1 MERWLENFYANSH
14 RLPKDKY
21 DKRFKRMWEYYLHCG
36 IAAAR
41 ASDSAVYQV
50 LFMWE
55 YYLHCGIAAA
65 RASDSAVYQ
74 VLFAKNYTMNL
85 PLIRI

>member
-1 MERWLENFYANSH
+1 VERWLENFYANSH

-50 LFMWE
+50 LF
-55 YYLHCGIAAA
+55 
-65 RASDSAVYQ
+65 
-74 VLFAKNYTMNL
+74 AKNYTMNI